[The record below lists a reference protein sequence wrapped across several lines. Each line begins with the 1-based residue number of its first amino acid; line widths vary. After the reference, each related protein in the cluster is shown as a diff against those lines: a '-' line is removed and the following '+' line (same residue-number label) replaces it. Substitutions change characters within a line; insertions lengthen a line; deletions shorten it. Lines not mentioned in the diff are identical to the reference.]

1 MTDLENNL
9 RKFKRRHL
17 IYYMEVFDDESGK
30 LLGHLADIN
39 VNGLQLVSRE
49 AVELDRDFRL
59 RLMLPEDVSGT
70 AKVVFDA
77 KSVWCRPDVNPDFF
91 ATGFS
96 APELDQ
102 NIRRIFMIMINQLG
116 FND

>member
-1 MTDLENNL
+1 MADQNEEM

-17 IYYMEVFDDESGK
+17 IYYLEVFDDETGA
-30 LLGHLADIN
+30 LLGYLVDLT
-39 VNGLQLVSRE
+39 VNGLKLVSKE
-49 AVELDRDFRL
+49 EIPKDKNFRL
-59 RLMLPEDVSGT
+59 RMMMPEEYCPERQ
-70 AKVVFDA
+70 VVFEA
-77 KSVWCRPDVNPDFF
+77 RSMWCAEDVNPDFY

-102 NIRRIFMIMINQLG
+102 NIRRIFMIMINQVG